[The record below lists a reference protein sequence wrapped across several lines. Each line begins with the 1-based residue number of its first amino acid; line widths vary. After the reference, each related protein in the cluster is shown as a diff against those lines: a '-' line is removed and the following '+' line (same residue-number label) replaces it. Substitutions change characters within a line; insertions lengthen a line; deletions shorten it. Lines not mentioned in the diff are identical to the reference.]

1 MIAHLIQQLAYATIV
16 YFILQL
22 ARKLLTENQ
31 K

>member
-22 ARKLLTENQ
+22 AKKLLTENQ